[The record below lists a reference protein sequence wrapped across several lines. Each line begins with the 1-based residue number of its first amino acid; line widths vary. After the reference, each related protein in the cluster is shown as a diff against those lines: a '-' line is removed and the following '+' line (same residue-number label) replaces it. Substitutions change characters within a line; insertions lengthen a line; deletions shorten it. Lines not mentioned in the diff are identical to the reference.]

1 MLLMLLYFLLRAW
14 SKSASGAFRVIGL
27 QVPPLGPAIRRSIVP
42 LLLAIVVLPAYMIA
56 RAGMLQYMDIAPVQ
70 QPIVTR
76 LKTLHGEGQVA
87 HLCVL
92 VFLAVAVAPAVE
104 GIVLR
109 GMLCLPLRSRVGPV
123 PAAAVVSAVF
133 AALHW
138 GSAALV
144 ENLAVMGYLII
155 LALILTALMEAARTM
170 LAPILAHA
178 AHNAVMIG
186 LILLAK
192 TEKAWR
198 LYGLNLL
205 GSGLGA
211 VLGIGLMY
219 GQSPTQALMQM
230 SLLGFAASLAAAAKK
245 TRVVVTFLVGVAT
258 VSTFTLWR
266 PLAVPISEY
275 KLLFYYREQKDY
287 EPLAERYG
295 PLGTG
300 IQ

>member
-1 MLLMLLYFLLRAW
+1 MDLDQPGTEGQGPTQVAFPSSRVPWSVREGLLLVAAFILVHQAVAVIVSAVLPGQAYPAVSLGVASGVLLMLLCFLLRAW

-92 VFLAVAVAPAVE
+92 VFLAVAVAPLVE
-104 GIVLR
+104 ELVFR
-109 GMLCLPLRSRVGPV
+109 GMLYLPLRGRVGPV

-186 LILLAK
+186 LILLA
-192 TEKAWR
+192 
-198 LYGLNLL
+198 
-205 GSGLGA
+205 GSGG
-211 VLGIGLMY
+211 
-219 GQSPTQALMQM
+219 
-230 SLLGFAASLAAAAKK
+230 
-245 TRVVVTFLVGVAT
+245 
-258 VSTFTLWR
+258 
-266 PLAVPISEY
+266 
-275 KLLFYYREQKDY
+275 
-287 EPLAERYG
+287 
-295 PLGTG
+295 
-300 IQ
+300 